1 MERQDI
7 KGKKTKN
14 YILERYYNVVAAS
27 LITSNKT
34 GKEEGG
40 TLERFVPF
48 LSLVPPLPR
57 TARLPVSNVLH
68 NRMKHK

>member
-34 GKEEGG
+34 GKEGGG

-48 LSLVPPLPR
+48 LSLVLPLPPNGPAPGCPSQMYY
-57 TARLPVSNVLH
+57 TTE
-68 NRMKHK
+68 